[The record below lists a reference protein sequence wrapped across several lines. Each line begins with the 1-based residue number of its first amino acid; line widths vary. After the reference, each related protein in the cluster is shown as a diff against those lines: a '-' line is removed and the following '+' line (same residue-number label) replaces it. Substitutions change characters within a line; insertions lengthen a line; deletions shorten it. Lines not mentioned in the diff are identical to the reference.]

1 MTMNKTALLWLRP
14 SMLVVATAILL
25 TACADGASP
34 GPLAPFTASSA
45 AAQASAG
52 TSSANRSAAV
62 DLTACPNL
70 AAPAGSKLA
79 LRVHAK
85 GVQIY
90 TWNGVSWT
98 FNGPL
103 ATLSA
108 DAARNGTVGTH
119 YAGPTWESNSG
130 SKVVGAVIDRCTP
143 DVSAIPWLSLGAV
156 SSEGPGIF
164 NGITFI
170 QRVNTVGGNAPSS
183 PGTIGEEAR
192 VSYTT
197 EYLFYRTK

>member
-1 MTMNKTALLWLRP
+1 MKKTALHWLRP

-25 TACADGASP
+25 TACGEVAPLGPLTPPIASP
-34 GPLAPFTASSA
+34 A
-45 AAQASAG
+45 AAKIGAG
-52 TSSANRSAAV
+52 TNSANRSMTV
-62 DLTACPNL
+62 DLTACPSL

-79 LRVHAK
+79 LRVYAK

-90 TWNGVSWT
+90 TWNGASWT

-108 DAARNGTVGTH
+108 DAAGNGTVGTH
-119 YAGPTWESNSG
+119 HAGPTWESNSG

-143 DVSAIPWLSLGAV
+143 DASAIPWLSLGAV

-170 QRVNTVGGNAPSS
+170 QRVNTAGGNAPSS

-192 VSYTT
+192 VPYAT